1 MAYLLSKFLPLAGDP
16 FPPTHKAGSE
26 FEGFFIRLES
36 HSGRSQACSQA
47 PTTSSK
53 NDIKA
58 ESVARSSPSRIPR
71 LSKAPVAESASFN
84 SSHSRHRRHR
94 SSSSTSSSS
103 SFDAAGTSSPTPTSK
118 RSSVPRLSSSALTSS
133 HSTSM
138 LTNIDPVFASPESLI
153 PNPPSTWKSH
163 NELRSTL
170 PTSAPGDL
178 ILVVCELQSAPID
191 ERICIYLRW
200 IVHGEEPN
208 LYQSLHSDSPPGLS
222 NGNGRAERL
231 PNNSTQNSGKGKGK
245 QTESFEIIKY
255 IPSWQLKVGAK
266 VDSGSVQP
274 FRIDLPSETGGNLGF
289 MQVFSD
295 GNVSVDLTLLN
306 PGRSRSQH
314 KSVATRIRLRTTCF
328 SPWHPKS
335 CRTSIPSLGSR
346 GPEGWIQ
353 HFGFLLPLHWYV
365 HSSSAPA
372 MFSVEHVSYS
382 PCSSALSNESEEL
395 KNVVAAGKGLVHI
408 EKNWGQAFPSGWMWC
423 HGASPLPDPSLPK
436 CSPNQP
442 SLRLSLAGGSIL
454 GLTAFLVGI
463 HIKQTQVEGQG
474 KEWDWNFSPPT
485 ALGPQFSLGT
495 SKGNNNAKIHFGP
508 GLRMQ
513 RNFFDKTFQLEVWD
527 SNKWASI
534 NVKGDQDEF
543 ATQIPGPIKGG
554 WKAEYCHHSYRCRAS
569 IILYERSFISAIAM
583 PLRVAL
589 NPFTYIKACKAFW
602 QGQNKDEVWHKM
614 GWHKVIQVEL
624 TDRVALEFGGD
635 FAQ

>member
-314 KSVATRIRLRTTCF
+314 N
-328 SPWHPKS
+328 
-335 CRTSIPSLGSR
+335 
-346 GPEGWIQ
+346 
-353 HFGFLLPLHWYV
+353 
-365 HSSSAPA
+365 APA

-495 SKGNNNAKIHFGP
+495 SKGN
-508 GLRMQ
+508 
-513 RNFFDKTFQLEVWD
+513 
-527 SNKWASI
+527 
-534 NVKGDQDEF
+534 
-543 ATQIPGPIKGG
+543 
-554 WKAEYCHHSYRCRAS
+554 
-569 IILYERSFISAIAM
+569 
-583 PLRVAL
+583 
-589 NPFTYIKACKAFW
+589 
-602 QGQNKDEVWHKM
+602 
-614 GWHKVIQVEL
+614 
-624 TDRVALEFGGD
+624 
-635 FAQ
+635 